1 MNILDVVMVG
11 VALSMDAFA
20 ITLANCTTFK
30 SSIGKKEW
38 SMPTFFAIFQGVMPL
53 IGYFVGALLLKNLA
67 SISGYLTSAIFFCL
81 SGKIIFDLIKDKPE
95 EQKTGIK
102 FTYGLV
108 AVQAI
113 ATSIDALFVGVTLV
127 GASISVFICV
137 SIIALVTFA
146 IICLALFLGKKLG
159 EVLGSY
165 AEWAGAGLL
174 LVLAIKSLIEAL
186 I

>member
-1 MNILDVVMVG
+1 M
-11 VALSMDAFA
+11 
-20 ITLANCTTFK
+20 
-30 SSIGKKEW
+30 
-38 SMPTFFAIFQGVMPL
+38 
-53 IGYFVGALLLKNLA
+53 
-67 SISGYLTSAIFFCL
+67 